1 MKVKVGDNVK
11 VIAGKD
17 KGKTGR
23 VIKTLKKD
31 NKVVVEGINIIK
43 KHVKPNRMN
52 EVGSIQ
58 EMEAP
63 IHVSNVKVEAE
74 ENLINEYQVNL
85 SLPLSKAITIT
96 GPVSRFSK
104 KVGCDDFK
112 SLKTLV
118 MSQIQYNGSVAVD
131 KMTQTLKKS
140 EIASYC
146 LA

>member
-52 EVGSIQ
+52 EVGSIV
-58 EMEAP
+58 EVEAP
-63 IHVSNVKVEAE
+63 IHVSNVKVVEETKKEA
-74 ENLINEYQVNL
+74 
-85 SLPLSKAITIT
+85 
-96 GPVSRFSK
+96 
-104 KVGCDDFK
+104 
-112 SLKTLV
+112 KT
-118 MSQIQYNGSVAVD
+118 
-131 KMTQTLKKS
+131 TKKS
-140 EIASYC
+140 EKKES
-146 LA
+146 